1 MFLNRFP
8 TLVGTF
14 IVSKFLGLLDRGWD
28 VHVICNRSE
37 LTQWELFSQ
46 LQPRSELQS
55 RVHATPDRDAVL
67 KTLMVLKPDIIHFE
81 HGFSALGRMYL
92 KEVLGCK
99 VVVSFRG
106 SDLKVYRLED
116 PNCYKEVWDG
126 ADALHLCGQHL
137 WEYAQRRGCPSDKFH
152 VVIPGGID
160 AVFFDHMERRHPD
173 MVGILERPIRILSV
187 GRLHWVKGYEYA
199 LEAVKLLVNQG
210 IQCEY
215 RIIGDG
221 DHQPAVIFTILDL
234 KLDNVVHML
243 GGRPSS
249 EVKGNMYWAD
259 VFLHAAVSEGFCIAV
274 LEAQAMAL
282 PIVCTDAGGLPEGVV
297 DMETGFIVPRRDPQ
311 ALAEKLLML
320 SKRAELR
327 QRMGETGRRWVET
340 NFRMEDEISR
350 FERLYRQVLALPPEP
365 QTRTSEISGS
375 QVRNRQIWEN

>member
-1 MFLNRFP
+1 MFLHRFP

-28 VHVICNRSE
+28 VHVICKRSE
-37 LTQWELFSQ
+37 LAQWELFPQ

-67 KTLMVLKPDIIHFE
+67 KTLMVLRPDIIHFE

-106 SDLKVYRLED
+106 SDLKVIRLED
-116 PNCYKEVWDG
+116 PGCYKEVWDG

-137 WEYAQRRGCPSDKFH
+137 WEYAQHRGCPSDKFH

-160 AVFFDHMERRHPD
+160 AVFFDPMERRHPD
-173 MVGILERPIRILSV
+173 MVGILERPIRIRSV

-199 LEAVKLLVNQG
+199 LQAVKLLVNQG

-234 KLDNVVHML
+234 RLDNVVHLL
-243 GGRPSS
+243 GGATPFGS
-249 EVKGNMYWAD
+249 ERQHVLGRC
-259 VFLHAAVSEGFCIAV
+259 VSPRCRVRRI
-274 LEAQAMAL
+274 LYRRL
-282 PIVCTDAGGLPEGVV
+282 RS
-297 DMETGFIVPRRDPQ
+297 TGYGPAR
-311 ALAEKLLML
+311 
-320 SKRAELR
+320 
-327 QRMGETGRRWVET
+327 
-340 NFRMEDEISR
+340 
-350 FERLYRQVLALPPEP
+350 RLYRRR
-365 QTRTSEISGS
+365 RTSRRCGRYGDGLHCAPPRSAGAGGKATYVVQKGRVETANERRDGVGWRPTFGWKTRSIVLSDRIAS
-375 QVRNRQIWEN
+375 F